1 MLINVGYGNIVNM
14 DKVVSIV
21 RTEAAPIKRM
31 IQVAK
36 DSNMAID
43 ATCGRKTKCILIMDS
58 GHIVLSAL
66 LPDTIE
72 NRVNENQNREGSRA
86 NGVKKHFIA
95 IISGF
100 SGAGKGTVVNRL
112 LEKESYAVSISATT
126 RKPRTGEVD
135 GQNYFFRTKDE
146 FEKMIANEQL
156 IEYAEYV
163 GNYYGHLRIM
173 FLRSL
178 MRALM

>member
-14 DKVVSIV
+14 DKVDSIV

-72 NRVNENQNREGSRA
+72 NRVNENQNRE
-86 NGVKKHFIA
+86 
-95 IISGF
+95 
-100 SGAGKGTVVNRL
+100 
-112 LEKESYAVSISATT
+112 
-126 RKPRTGEVD
+126 
-135 GQNYFFRTKDE
+135 
-146 FEKMIANEQL
+146 EQ
-156 IEYAEYV
+156 
-163 GNYYGHLRIM
+163 
-173 FLRSL
+173 SQ
-178 MRALM
+178 

>member
-14 DKVVSIV
+14 DKVVSIE

-72 NRVNENQNREGSRA
+72 NRVNENQNRE
-86 NGVKKHFIA
+86 
-95 IISGF
+95 
-100 SGAGKGTVVNRL
+100 
-112 LEKESYAVSISATT
+112 
-126 RKPRTGEVD
+126 
-135 GQNYFFRTKDE
+135 
-146 FEKMIANEQL
+146 EQ
-156 IEYAEYV
+156 
-163 GNYYGHLRIM
+163 
-173 FLRSL
+173 SQ
-178 MRALM
+178 

>member
-72 NRVNENQNREGSRA
+72 NRE
-86 NGVKKHFIA
+86 
-95 IISGF
+95 
-100 SGAGKGTVVNRL
+100 
-112 LEKESYAVSISATT
+112 
-126 RKPRTGEVD
+126 
-135 GQNYFFRTKDE
+135 
-146 FEKMIANEQL
+146 EQ
-156 IEYAEYV
+156 
-163 GNYYGHLRIM
+163 
-173 FLRSL
+173 SQ
-178 MRALM
+178 

>member
-58 GHIVLSAL
+58 GHIVLYAL

-72 NRVNENQNREGSRA
+72 NRVNENQNRE
-86 NGVKKHFIA
+86 
-95 IISGF
+95 
-100 SGAGKGTVVNRL
+100 
-112 LEKESYAVSISATT
+112 
-126 RKPRTGEVD
+126 
-135 GQNYFFRTKDE
+135 
-146 FEKMIANEQL
+146 EQ
-156 IEYAEYV
+156 
-163 GNYYGHLRIM
+163 
-173 FLRSL
+173 SQ
-178 MRALM
+178 

>member
-43 ATCGRKTKCILIMDS
+43 ATCGRKTKCILVMDS
-58 GHIVLSAL
+58 GHVVLSAL

-72 NRVNENQNREGSRA
+72 NRVNENQYRE
-86 NGVKKHFIA
+86 
-95 IISGF
+95 
-100 SGAGKGTVVNRL
+100 
-112 LEKESYAVSISATT
+112 E
-126 RKPRTGEVD
+126 
-135 GQNYFFRTKDE
+135 QN
-146 FEKMIANEQL
+146 Q
-156 IEYAEYV
+156 
-163 GNYYGHLRIM
+163 
-173 FLRSL
+173 
-178 MRALM
+178 

>member
-1 MLINVGYGNIVNM
+1 MLINVGYGNIVNV

-72 NRVNENQNREGSRA
+72 NRVNENQNRE
-86 NGVKKHFIA
+86 
-95 IISGF
+95 
-100 SGAGKGTVVNRL
+100 
-112 LEKESYAVSISATT
+112 
-126 RKPRTGEVD
+126 
-135 GQNYFFRTKDE
+135 
-146 FEKMIANEQL
+146 EQ
-156 IEYAEYV
+156 
-163 GNYYGHLRIM
+163 
-173 FLRSL
+173 SQ
-178 MRALM
+178 

>member
-31 IQVAK
+31 IQEAK

-72 NRVNENQNREGSRA
+72 NRVNENQNRE
-86 NGVKKHFIA
+86 
-95 IISGF
+95 
-100 SGAGKGTVVNRL
+100 
-112 LEKESYAVSISATT
+112 
-126 RKPRTGEVD
+126 
-135 GQNYFFRTKDE
+135 
-146 FEKMIANEQL
+146 EQ
-156 IEYAEYV
+156 
-163 GNYYGHLRIM
+163 
-173 FLRSL
+173 SQ
-178 MRALM
+178 

>member
-43 ATCGRKTKCILIMDS
+43 ATCGRKTKGILIMDS

-72 NRVNENQNREGSRA
+72 NRVNENQNRE
-86 NGVKKHFIA
+86 
-95 IISGF
+95 
-100 SGAGKGTVVNRL
+100 
-112 LEKESYAVSISATT
+112 
-126 RKPRTGEVD
+126 
-135 GQNYFFRTKDE
+135 
-146 FEKMIANEQL
+146 EQ
-156 IEYAEYV
+156 
-163 GNYYGHLRIM
+163 
-173 FLRSL
+173 SQ
-178 MRALM
+178 